1 VESTSLECP
10 FTPST
15 LPSFP
20 KASLQTD
27 ADVSMRTSPRIGVDE
42 TVEAKVLAGSFL
54 LEIRFVYDLKKN
66 KTKTGAND
74 ARVCCF
80 PL

>member
-1 VESTSLECP
+1 
-10 FTPST
+10 
-15 LPSFP
+15 
-20 KASLQTD
+20 
-27 ADVSMRTSPRIGVDE
+27 MRTSPGIGVDE